1 MYLNSKYIADLIPYT
16 AGLTTEYVSAKYNF
30 PPDEISKLGS
40 AENPFGPSPKALD
53 AITRALSTISIY
65 PEWSAQI
72 LREAIA
78 KRYGFDPE
86 NVACGAGA
94 SEIMSFIIRAFSSTG
109 DKLLM
114 YEPCFPLY
122 YKLAAA
128 EGRIPVFQLMGK
140 TFDFHL
146 DELLSKITP
155 DIRVVFLTSPH
166 SPTGRMLAE
175 AEVCRICEAAG
186 GAIVVLDEAY
196 VHFSET
202 EGHIHLAKKYP
213 NLIVLRTFSKVFG
226 LGGLR
231 IGFGVCQAEVA
242 RILMRI
248 KPPWN
253 LGRLQVAGATAA
265 LSDDDHVNKTI
276 AMVSQMRDYVI
287 DGVRKLKHF
296 RVIEGTRANFF
307 LLRVPEGANSTDI
320 WRSLLKKGVIVKDCN
335 IDFRG
340 LERGYLRIDIAP
352 KRDMDRL
359 IDALNELDIA
369 KWPQPCRR

>member
-1 MYLNSKYIADLIPYT
+1 MYLNSKYIAELVPYT
-16 AGLTTEYVSAKYNF
+16 AGLTKEYVSTTYNL
-30 PPDEISKLGS
+30 PIDKISKLGS
-40 AENPFGPSPKALD
+40 AENPFGPSPKAMA
-53 AITRALSTISIY
+53 AIAAAMSTISIY
-65 PEWSAQI
+65 PEWSAQA
-72 LREAIA
+72 LRDAIA
-78 KRYGFDPE
+78 QKYNFDSE
-86 NVACGAGA
+86 NIVCGAGA
-94 SEIMSFIIRAFSSTG
+94 SEIMSFIIRAFSSVD

-128 EGRIPVFQLMGK
+128 EGRIPVFQPMGD
-140 TFDFHL
+140 TFDFRIN
-146 DELLSKITP
+146 ELTSKITP
-155 DIRVVFLTSPH
+155 DVRIVFLTSPH
-166 SPTGRMLAE
+166 SPTGKMLQE
-175 AEVCRICEAAG
+175 TDVCRVCEAAG
-186 GAIVVLDEAY
+186 DAIVILDEAY

-213 NLIVLRTFSKVFG
+213 NLIVLRTFSKVYG

-242 RILMRI
+242 RILMHI

-265 LSDDDHVNKTI
+265 LNDDEHFNKTI
-276 AMVSQMRDYVI
+276 AMVSEMRDYVFERL
-287 DGVRKLKHF
+287 RKLNRF
-296 RVIEGTRANFF
+296 GVIEGTRANFF
-307 LLRVPEGANSTDI
+307 LLKVPEGDNSTDI
-320 WRSLLKKGVIVKDCN
+320 WSALLKKGVIVKDCN

-359 IDALNELDIA
+359 IEALTLLNL
-369 KWPQPCRR
+369 KQ

>member
-1 MYLNSKYIADLIPYT
+1 MYLNSKYIAELIPYNASLT
-16 AGLTTEYVSAKYNF
+16 AEYVSTKYNL
-30 PPDEISKLGS
+30 PIDKVSKLGS
-40 AENPFGPSPKALD
+40 AENPFGPSPKALA
-53 AITRALSTISIY
+53 AITNVLSTISIY
-65 PEWSAQI
+65 PEWSALV

-78 KRYGFDPE
+78 KKYNFDPE
-86 NVACGAGA
+86 NIVCGAGA
-94 SEIMSFIIRAFSSTG
+94 SEIMSFIIRAFSSVG
-109 DKLLM
+109 DRLLM

-128 EGRIPVFQLMGK
+128 EGRIPIFQPMGD
-140 TFDFHL
+140 TFDFCI
-146 DELLSKITP
+146 DELASKITP

-166 SPTGRMLAE
+166 SPTGRMLRE
-175 AEVCRICEAAG
+175 ANVCQVCEAAG
-186 GAIVVLDEAY
+186 DAIVILDEAY

-213 NLIVLRTFSKVFG
+213 NLIVLRTFSKVYG

-231 IGFGVCQAEVA
+231 IGFGVCHAEVA

-265 LSDDDHVNKTI
+265 LNDDGHINRTI
-276 AMVSQMRDYVI
+276 AMVSEMRDYVL
-287 DGVRKLKHF
+287 DRVRKLNRF
-296 RVIEGTRANFF
+296 GVIEGTRANFF
-307 LLRVPEGANSTDI
+307 LLRVPEGANSTDV
-320 WRSLLKKGVIVKDCN
+320 WSALLKKGVIVKDCN

-352 KRDMDRL
+352 KVDMDRL
-359 IDALNELDIA
+359 IDALALLDLE
-369 KWPQPCRR
+369 R